1 MTVLAGWHQHTSQHS
16 SREMSHE
23 MSHWRCPIGNV
34 SLEIPN
40 WRCPNGDAPLVIP
53 NWRCPTEDAALE
65 MPQWRCSNIFPTP
78 FLWLFGAI
86 PLHYWA
92 QSRRGLRAPLVLHN
106 SLTTY
111 RDQQAQL
118 CVSQPTIEKGFEVM
132 GVIGTHSYPSKKSYY
147 P

>member
-1 MTVLAGWHQHTSQHS
+1 MRCPTGDAPLETSHW
-16 SREMSHE
+16 RYPTGDAPVEMHHWLYPTGDAPLK
-23 MSHWRCPIGNV
+23 MLHWRCP
-34 SLEIPN
+34 
-40 WRCPNGDAPLVIP
+40 
-53 NWRCPTEDAALE
+53 
-65 MPQWRCSNIFPTP
+65 NIFPTP

-118 CVSQPTIEKGFEVM
+118 CVSQPTTEKGFEVM
-132 GVIGTHSYPSKKSYY
+132 GAIGTNSYPSKKSYY